1 MKRTDFVWD
10 FTTKMTDDEKLE
22 ISRLQ
27 DLVTKLTNT
36 VHNIYI

>member
-1 MKRTDFVWD
+1 MKRTDYIWD
-10 FTTKMTDDEKLE
+10 YTARMSDDEKLE

-36 VHNIYI
+36 VYI